1 MLACGPRTVM
11 TRPPVGVQLE
21 DAAAAAAP
29 SKFGVFGL
37 LADAILSLGYA
48 TAAGESE
55 SGQSNEMAA
64 ERTRWPTFS
73 SDAHFRCF
81 GQV

>member
-1 MLACGPRTVM
+1 M
-11 TRPPVGVQLE
+11 TRPPVGVHS
-21 DAAAAAAP
+21 AAAAAAP

-37 LADAILSLGYA
+37 LVDAILSLGYA

-64 ERTRWPTFS
+64 ERTRWPALS